1 MERHWFVPG
10 LLGPVP
16 GGASDAGQPAPNL
29 ERLLARSDRQREPVG
44 YDAALCGLFGIT
56 RPAGGDLPTAAI
68 VRFGETGDAPE
79 GFVMHADPLQLLP
92 DRDSVLAFG
101 LDDDGL
107 SNDELGEL
115 LEAFNRHFGD
125 EGLRLHGRP
134 GGQLY
139 LHCEHPPLIRTHPLS
154 SVIGRNLDRYLPEGE
169 HQRRWRNLLNETQ
182 MLCHAMAFNQTR
194 EVQGRATVAGLW
206 FSGGGTLPDEVGGEI
221 ARVIGDC
228 PLAAGLVALGSGS
241 GDSEVI
247 IEHAAWRALLHADAG
262 DWTRSVG
269 ELDRGLPGW
278 QQGCAALYLH
288 PCNGDV
294 YRWHTGAD
302 WRFWRR
308 RRPLANYQDRVASG
322 QRAQSGPGV

>member
-1 MERHWFVPG
+1 LERHLFVPG
-10 LLGPVP
+10 LLGPLP
-16 GGASDAGQPAPNL
+16 GDGPDAGQPAPNL
-29 ERLLARSDRQREPVG
+29 ERLLARSDRRREPAG
-44 YDAALCGLFGIT
+44 YAAALCGLFGI
-56 RPAGGDLPTAAI
+56 RQPAGGDLPTAAI
-68 VRFGETGDAPE
+68 VLFGETGITPE

-107 SNDELGEL
+107 SGDELDEL
-115 LEAFNRHFGD
+115 VEAFNRHFGD
-125 EGLRLHGRP
+125 EGLRLLGRP

-194 EVQGRATVAGLW
+194 EAQGRATVAGLW
-206 FSGGGTLPDEVGGEI
+206 FSGGGTLPDAGGGEV

-228 PLAAGLVALGSGS
+228 PLAAGLMALRAGS
-241 GDSEVI
+241 GDTEVI
-247 IEHAAWRALLHADAG
+247 VEHTTWRALRRADTG
-262 DWTRSVG
+262 GWRRSVA
-269 ELDRGLPGW
+269 ELDRRLPGW

-308 RRPLANYQDRVASG
+308 RRPLGYYQGDAASG
-322 QRAQSGPGV
+322 RRAQSGPGV